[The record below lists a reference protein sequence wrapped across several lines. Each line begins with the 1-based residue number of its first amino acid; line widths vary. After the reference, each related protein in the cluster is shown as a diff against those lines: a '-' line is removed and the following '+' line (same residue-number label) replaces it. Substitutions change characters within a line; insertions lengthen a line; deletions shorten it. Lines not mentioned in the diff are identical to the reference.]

1 MTAIR
6 PTGGAL
12 PTAAPLDVTPSAPA
26 SPVAPASLG
35 GVQAVVAD
43 LQAAR
48 ITPDEAVA
56 RLTAQALA
64 GCPET
69 LRPAVEARMR
79 AALASDPLIGSLLRR
94 MGASAPNDE

>member
-1 MTAIR
+1 
-6 PTGGAL
+6 
-12 PTAAPLDVTPSAPA
+12 VTPSAPA

-35 GVQAVVAD
+35 GAQAVVAD

-94 MGASAPNDE
+94 MGALAVKITRDDACRVA

>member
-35 GVQAVVAD
+35 GAQAVVAD
-43 LQAAR
+43 LDR
-48 ITPDEAVA
+48 KSV
-56 RLTAQALA
+56 
-64 GCPET
+64 
-69 LRPAVEARMR
+69 V
-79 AALASDPLIGSLLRR
+79 
-94 MGASAPNDE
+94 